1 MGGYFALNH
10 VGNEPW
16 MLARQ
21 FPEVLANDSESVHA
35 FAHSGN
41 TEPIGGGS
49 LGVVVGGI

>member
-10 VGNEPW
+10 VVNKPW

-21 FPEVLANDSESVHA
+21 CSEVLANDSESAHA

-41 TEPIGGGS
+41 TELIGGS
-49 LGVVVGGI
+49 LGVVVGGV